1 MGESMDVAKAQ
12 MHMRW
17 RNKAVAKSERKNKG
31 ERDRVKASKNNKLSL
46 HHVEKI
52 FVSLCLG

>member
-1 MGESMDVAKAQ
+1 MGESRDVAIAQ

-31 ERDRVKASKNNKLSL
+31 ERDKQSESQQK
-46 HHVEKI
+46 
-52 FVSLCLG
+52 